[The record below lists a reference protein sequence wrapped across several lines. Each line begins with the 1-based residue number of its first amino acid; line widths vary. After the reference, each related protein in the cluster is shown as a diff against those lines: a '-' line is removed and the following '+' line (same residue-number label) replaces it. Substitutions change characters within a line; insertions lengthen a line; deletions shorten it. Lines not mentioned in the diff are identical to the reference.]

1 MLTGKCCKKCECANV
16 IQRENERFS
25 IVLCSYVFLIA
36 CVRVFVCGW
45 VVSYLVMQVWVGVLV
60 LMRFSI
66 CVRTF
71 VRLYAWVFVCL
82 FIFMFVRLCIYV
94 SVCLCVCLSVSVCA
108 WVCLCDRGRRRIK
121 YKFFLGL
128 TLSVFHHQISLL
140 WWFYDE
146 IWSTHVQWHDRWSK
160 VEKFKK
166 CQRLSKTKQRSWNK
180 SY

>member
-1 MLTGKCCKKCECANV
+1 MCKCDSKKEWKIFNCFMFPCLFDCLCA
-16 IQRENERFS
+16 S
-25 IVLCSYVFLIA
+25 LC
-36 CVRVFVCGW
+36 VCGC

-60 LMRFSI
+60 LIRLSI

-82 FIFMFVRLCIYV
+82 FVFMFVRLCIYV

-160 VEKFKK
+160 VDKFKK
-166 CQRLSKTKQRSWNK
+166 CQRLFKTQQSR
-180 SY
+180 YL